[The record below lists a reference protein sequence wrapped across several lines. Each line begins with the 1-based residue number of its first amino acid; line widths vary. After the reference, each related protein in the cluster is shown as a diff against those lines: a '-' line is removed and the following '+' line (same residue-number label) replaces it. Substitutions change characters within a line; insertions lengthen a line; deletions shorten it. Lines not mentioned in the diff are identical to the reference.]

1 MAKPIDESSG
11 RKRSKGTAMLTEDI
25 IYRMEPTDLV
35 LFAYEHKAVMEQ
47 FMYDLCMRLYT
58 YGLLDLDLVQERSPD
73 LWAKLKK
80 EATSRFGSYDFTA
93 REDHLVASMFLN
105 AARAGVFTEQF
116 MDELRRGLGK
126 LAGTDR
132 HAKNI
137 LHPLT
142 IPENYRTKTVEKN
155 GKRRKAAVNVG

>member
-1 MAKPIDESSG
+1 
-11 RKRSKGTAMLTEDI
+11 MLTEDI
-25 IYRMEPTDLV
+25 IYSMSPTDL
-35 LFAYEHKAVMEQ
+35 LITAYEQEAVTEE
-47 FMYDLCMRLYT
+47 FMYDMCMRLYT
-58 YGLLDLDLVQERSPD
+58 YGLLDLDRIQERNPD

-80 EATSRFGSYDFTA
+80 EATERFGSYDFSA
-93 REDHLVASMFLN
+93 QEDHAVAGMFLK
-105 AARAGVFTEQF
+105 AARDGVFTEQF

-142 IPENYRTKTVEKN
+142 IPENYRTKTVQKN
-155 GKRRKAAVNVG
+155 GKRRKKAAVSEPNRG